1 MSFITRSKF
10 LKIIRLLLAS
20 VIGIIVLV
28 LIFYNF
34 VFESY
39 EVIGESVQCK
49 TNTPFALNYS
59 CKLDIIDNN
68 TQYWSFESNIPEGF
82 ILPHMMVRV
91 ILEFK
96 NKHIWVRVSEMN
108 AIPLKMMIKQ
118 STGQISMNFIQ
129 FELFAEI

>member
-1 MSFITRSKF
+1 MSKVDRIAKTGNEQKSILVTIIRVIPWGNMYFITRRNF
-10 LKIIRLLLAS
+10 LKITRWLVAGVVGVTVLL
-20 VIGIIVLV
+20 

-39 EVIGESVQCK
+39 EVIGESVQCE

-82 ILPHMMVRV
+82 VLPRMMVRV
-91 ILEFK
+91 DLGFQK
-96 NKHIWVRVSEMN
+96 
-108 AIPLKMMIKQ
+108 
-118 STGQISMNFIQ
+118 
-129 FELFAEI
+129 

>member
-1 MSFITRSKF
+1 MYFITGRN
-10 LKIIRLLLAS
+10 LWKIIRWLLAS
-20 VIGIIVLV
+20 ATGVAVLV

-39 EVIGESVQCK
+39 EVIGESVECE

-82 ILPHMMVRV
+82 VLPNMMVR
-91 ILEFK
+91 
-96 NKHIWVRVSEMN
+96 
-108 AIPLKMMIKQ
+108 AD
-118 STGQISMNFIQ
+118 
-129 FELFAEI
+129 